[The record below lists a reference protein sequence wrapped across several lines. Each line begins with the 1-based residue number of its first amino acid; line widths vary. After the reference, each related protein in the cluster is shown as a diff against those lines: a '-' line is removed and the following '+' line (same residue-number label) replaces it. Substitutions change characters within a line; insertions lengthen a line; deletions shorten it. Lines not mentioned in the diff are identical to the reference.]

1 MLHAPIGGLDLL
13 HWIND
18 GLMTF
23 FFLLVGLEIKREMVE
38 GQLDTWPRRALPL
51 IAALGG
57 MLVPALIFMAVNFSH
72 PENWRGWA
80 VPTATDI
87 AFALGVL
94 ALVGSRVPASLKVF
108 LTSLAIIDDLG
119 AILIIATFYAS
130 DLSFAALAVAAVFA
144 ATLYWLNRRGETRL
158 LPYILLGVM
167 LWAAMLFSGIHAT
180 LAGVILAMMIPI
192 NHASDGKHSL
202 LHSMERA
209 LSTWVAFLV
218 LPIFGF
224 ANAGVSIASTGHMS
238 LVVAARARHHRR
250 TVSRQADRRPRRGIS
265 GEAGEASRALPAGA
279 SWRQIYGVAALCGIG
294 FTMSLFI
301 GLLAFADPEKQAVLK
316 LAVLVGSL
324 LSALAGALILL
335 TTALRQSEA
344 RPLAGSRRHRASRS
358 RAAESRGAFASA
370 RNCAPTPRGRG
381 DGRCGRSAPLGSGR
395 GRRGAC
401 EATRREERLTQG
413 RRRNVLRLAASATAS
428 SMASAAPWAR

>member
-1 MLHAPIGGLDLL
+1 LSSSRRSTNTFQRFIDSEASGGLVLMASAALGLIIANSPFAHDYQAALHTPLGSLDLL

-38 GQLDTWPRRALPL
+38 GQLDTWRRRALPL

-57 MLVPALIFMAVNFSH
+57 MLVPAAIFMAINLAH

-94 ALVGSRVPASLKVF
+94 ALVGSKLPNSLKVF

-119 AILIIATFYAS
+119 AILIIATFYAAN
-130 DLSFAALAVAAVFA
+130 LSFAALAVAAVFT
-144 ATLYWLNRRGETRL
+144 ATLYWLNRRGEKRP
-158 LPYILLGVM
+158 LPYILLGFM
-167 LWAAMLFSGIHAT
+167 LWAAMLYSGIHAT

-192 NHASDGKHSL
+192 NHTSDGTPSL
-202 LHSMERA
+202 LHAMERG
-209 LSTWVAFLV
+209 LSKWVAYLI

-224 ANAGVSIASTGHMS
+224 ANAGVSLGASAATLLSPLSLGIVAGLFLGKQIGIVASVYIAG
-238 LVVAARARHHRR
+238 RAGLA
-250 TVSRQADRRPRRGIS
+250 Q
-265 GEAGEASRALPAGA
+265 LPAGA
-279 SWRQIYGVAALCGIG
+279 SWRQIYGVATLCGIG

-301 GLLAFADPEKQAVLK
+301 GLLAFADPEHQAIIK

-324 LSALAGALILL
+324 LSALGGALIL
-335 TTALRQSEA
+335 
-344 RPLAGSRRHRASRS
+344 
-358 RAAESRGAFASA
+358 
-370 RNCAPTPRGRG
+370 
-381 DGRCGRSAPLGSGR
+381 
-395 GRRGAC
+395 
-401 EATRREERLTQG
+401 
-413 RRRNVLRLAASATAS
+413 ATA
-428 SMASAAPWAR
+428 APAKSKPVG

>member
-1 MLHAPIGGLDLL
+1 LSSSQRSRTTFQRFIESEATGGLVLMASAALGLAMANSPLAPDYEALLHAPLGSLDLL

-23 FFLLVGLEIKREMVE
+23 FFLLVGLEIKREIVE
-38 GQLDTWPRRALPL
+38 GHLDTWPRRTLPL

-57 MLVPALIFMAVNFSH
+57 MLVPALIFMAINFPH

-94 ALVGSRVPASLKVF
+94 ALVGSRVPTSLKVF

-119 AILIIATFYAS
+119 AILIIAIFYAS
-130 DLSFAALAVAAVFA
+130 DLSFVALAAAAVFA
-144 ATLYWLNRRGETRL
+144 ATLYWLNRRGETRP

-167 LWAAMLFSGIHAT
+167 LWAAMLYSGIHAT
-180 LAGVILAMMIPI
+180 LAGVVLAMMIPI
-192 NHASDGKHSL
+192 NHSSDGKPSL
-202 LHSMERA
+202 LHSMERG
-209 LSTWVAFLV
+209 LSKWVAYLV

-238 LVVAARARHHRR
+238 LV
-250 TVSRQADRRPRRGIS
+250 SPLGLGIIGGLFLGKQAGILAS
-265 GEAGEASRALPAGA
+265 VYLAKHAGIAALPAGV
-279 SWRQIYGVAALCGIG
+279 SWRQIYGVALLCGIG

-301 GLLAFADPEKQAVLK
+301 GLLAFTDPEKEAVLK

-324 LSALAGALILL
+324 LSALAGALVLL
-335 TTALRQSEA
+335 TIAPSKA
-344 RPLAGSRRHRASRS
+344 KPAS
-358 RAAESRGAFASA
+358 
-370 RNCAPTPRGRG
+370 
-381 DGRCGRSAPLGSGR
+381 
-395 GRRGAC
+395 
-401 EATRREERLTQG
+401 
-413 RRRNVLRLAASATAS
+413 
-428 SMASAAPWAR
+428 

>member
-1 MLHAPIGGLDLL
+1 LSSSRRSTNTFQRFIDSEASGGLVLMASAALGLIIANSPFAHDYQAALHTPLGSLDLL

-38 GQLDTWPRRALPL
+38 GQLDTWRRRALPL

-57 MLVPALIFMAVNFSH
+57 MLVPAAIFMAINLAH

-94 ALVGSRVPASLKVF
+94 ALVGSKLPNSLKVF

-119 AILIIATFYAS
+119 AILIIATFYAAN
-130 DLSFAALAVAAVFA
+130 LSFAALAVAAVFTA
-144 ATLYWLNRRGETRL
+144 ALYWLNRRGEKRP
-158 LPYILLGVM
+158 LPYILLGFM
-167 LWAAMLFSGIHAT
+167 LWAAMLYSGIHAT

-192 NHASDGKHSL
+192 NHTSDGTPSL
-202 LHSMERA
+202 LHAMERG
-209 LSTWVAFLV
+209 LSKWVAYLI

-224 ANAGVSIASTGHMS
+224 ANAGVSLGASAATLLSPLS
-238 LVVAARARHHRR
+238 LGVVAGLFLGKQIGIVASVYIAGRAGLA
-250 TVSRQADRRPRRGIS
+250 Q
-265 GEAGEASRALPAGA
+265 LPAGA
-279 SWRQIYGVAALCGIG
+279 SWRQIYGVATLCGIG

-301 GLLAFADPEKQAVLK
+301 GLLAFADPEHQAIIK

-324 LSALAGALILL
+324 LSALGGALIL
-335 TTALRQSEA
+335 
-344 RPLAGSRRHRASRS
+344 
-358 RAAESRGAFASA
+358 
-370 RNCAPTPRGRG
+370 
-381 DGRCGRSAPLGSGR
+381 
-395 GRRGAC
+395 
-401 EATRREERLTQG
+401 
-413 RRRNVLRLAASATAS
+413 ATA
-428 SMASAAPWAR
+428 APAKSKPVG

>member
-1 MLHAPIGGLDLL
+1 MGSAALALAVANTFLGDAYREALHTRVAGLDLL

-38 GQLDTWPRRALPL
+38 GQLDSWPRRVLPL

-57 MLVPALIFMAVNFSH
+57 MLVPALIFMAVNCPH

-87 AFALGVL
+87 AFALG
-94 ALVGSRVPASLKVF
+94 VPASLKVF

-119 AILIIATFYAS
+119 AILIIAIFYAA

-144 ATLYWLNRRGETRL
+144 ATLYWLNWRGETRL
-158 LPYILLGVM
+158 LPYVLLGVM

-180 LAGVILAMMIPI
+180 LAGVVLAMMIPI
-192 NHASDGKHSL
+192 DHASDGKSSL
-202 LHSMERA
+202 LHRMERG
-209 LSTWVAFLV
+209 LSKWVAYLV
-218 LPIFGF
+218 LPIFAF
-224 ANAGVSIASTGHMS
+224 ANAGVSIGSTGHMS
-238 LVVAARARHHRR
+238 LISPLGLGIIGGLFLGKQVGVCAAVYLAKQAGVA
-250 TVSRQADRRPRRGIS
+250 
-265 GEAGEASRALPAGA
+265 ALPARA

-301 GLLAFADPEKQAVLK
+301 GLLAFTDPEKEAVLK

-335 TTALRQSEA
+335 TTDPVKAK
-344 RPLAGSRRHRASRS
+344 P
-358 RAAESRGAFASA
+358 AA
-370 RNCAPTPRGRG
+370 
-381 DGRCGRSAPLGSGR
+381 
-395 GRRGAC
+395 
-401 EATRREERLTQG
+401 
-413 RRRNVLRLAASATAS
+413 
-428 SMASAAPWAR
+428 

>member
-1 MLHAPIGGLDLL
+1 LSSRRTRTTFQRFIESEASGGVLLMGSAALALAVANTVLGDAYREALHTRVAGLDLL

-38 GQLDTWPRRALPL
+38 GQLDTWPRRVLPL

-57 MLVPALIFMAVNFSH
+57 MLVPALIFMAINFPH

-130 DLSFAALAVAAVFA
+130 DLSFVALAVAAVFA
-144 ATLYWLNRRGETRL
+144 VALYWLNRRGETRP
-158 LPYILLGVM
+158 LPYVLLGFM

-192 NHASDGKHSL
+192 DHASDGKSSL
-202 LHSMERA
+202 LHSMERG
-209 LSTWVAFLV
+209 LSKWVAYLV
-218 LPIFGF
+218 LPIFAF
-224 ANAGVSIASTGHMS
+224 ANAGVSIGSTGHMS
-238 LVVAARARHHRR
+238 LISPLGLGIIGGLFLGKQLGVFAAVYLAKQAGVA
-250 TVSRQADRRPRRGIS
+250 
-265 GEAGEASRALPAGA
+265 ALPARA
-279 SWRQIYGVAALCGIG
+279 NWRQIYGVAALCGIG

-301 GLLAFADPEKQAVLK
+301 GLLAFADPDKQAVLK

-335 TTALRQSEA
+335 TTDSAKA
-344 RPLAGSRRHRASRS
+344 KRAS
-358 RAAESRGAFASA
+358 
-370 RNCAPTPRGRG
+370 
-381 DGRCGRSAPLGSGR
+381 
-395 GRRGAC
+395 
-401 EATRREERLTQG
+401 
-413 RRRNVLRLAASATAS
+413 
-428 SMASAAPWAR
+428 

>member
-1 MLHAPIGGLDLL
+1 MSSSNRTRTTSQRFIESEASGGLVLIASAAIGLAMANSPLAPDYEAMLHAPLGSLDLL

-51 IAALGG
+51 IAAFGG
-57 MLVPALIFMAVNFSH
+57 MLVPALIFMAVNAPH

-80 VPTATDI
+80 IPTATDI

-130 DLSFAALAVAAVFA
+130 DLSFAALAAAAVFA
-144 ATLYWLNRRGETRL
+144 AALYWLNQRGETRL
-158 LPYILLGVM
+158 LPYALLGVM
-167 LWAAMLFSGIHAT
+167 LWVAMLFSGIHAT
-180 LAGVILAMMIPI
+180 LAGVVLAMMIPL
-192 NHASDGKHSL
+192 NSSGDSKHSL

-209 LSTWVAFLV
+209 LSPWVAFLV

-224 ANAGVSIASTGHMS
+224 ANAGVSIASTDHMS
-238 LVVAARARHHRR
+238 LISPLGLGIVGGLFVGKQLGVLAAVFLA
-250 TVSRQADRRPRRGIS
+250 RQAKVG
-265 GEAGEASRALPAGA
+265 ALPAGA
-279 SWRQIYGVAALCGIG
+279 SWRHIYGVAALCGIG

-301 GLLAFADPEKQAVLK
+301 GLLAFTDPEKEAVLK

-335 TTALRQSEA
+335 TT
-344 RPLAGSRRHRASRS
+344 GSPKSKSAS
-358 RAAESRGAFASA
+358 
-370 RNCAPTPRGRG
+370 
-381 DGRCGRSAPLGSGR
+381 
-395 GRRGAC
+395 
-401 EATRREERLTQG
+401 
-413 RRRNVLRLAASATAS
+413 
-428 SMASAAPWAR
+428 

>member
-1 MLHAPIGGLDLL
+1 LSSSRRTRTTFQRFIESEAFGGVALMASAALGLALANSPLAPDYEAILHAPIAGLDLL
-13 HWIND
+13 HWINA

-57 MLVPALIFMAVNFSH
+57 MLVPALIFMAVNFAH

-94 ALVGSRVPASLKVF
+94 ALVGSRAPTSLKVF

-130 DLSFAALAVAAVFA
+130 DLSFVALALAAVFA
-144 ATLYWLNRRGETRL
+144 AALYWLNRRGETRL
-158 LPYILLGVM
+158 LPYLLLGVV

-192 NHASDGKHSL
+192 KSSGDSKHSL

-209 LSTWVAFLV
+209 LSPWVAFLV
-218 LPIFGF
+218 LPIFGL
-224 ANAGVSIASTGHMS
+224 ANAGVSLASTGHMS
-238 LVVAARARHHRR
+238 LLSPLGLGIIGGLFLGKQIGVLAAVFLARLAK
-250 TVSRQADRRPRRGIS
+250 VG
-265 GEAGEASRALPAGA
+265 ALPARA
-279 SWRQIYGVAALCGIG
+279 SWRHIYGVAALCGIG

-301 GLLAFADPEKQAVLK
+301 GLLAFTGPEKEAVLK

-324 LSALAGALILL
+324 LSALAGALILM
-335 TTALRQSEA
+335 TTPSAKAKPA
-344 RPLAGSRRHRASRS
+344 R
-358 RAAESRGAFASA
+358 
-370 RNCAPTPRGRG
+370 
-381 DGRCGRSAPLGSGR
+381 
-395 GRRGAC
+395 
-401 EATRREERLTQG
+401 
-413 RRRNVLRLAASATAS
+413 
-428 SMASAAPWAR
+428 

>member
-1 MLHAPIGGLDLL
+1 LSSSRRTRTTFQRFIESEASGGVVLMASAVLGLAMANSPLAPDYEAILHAPIAGLDLL

-57 MLVPALIFMAVNFSH
+57 MLVPALIFMAVNFPH

-94 ALVGSRVPASLKVF
+94 ALVGSRAPTSLKVF

-130 DLSFAALAVAAVFA
+130 DLSFVALAVAAVFA
-144 ATLYWLNRRGETRL
+144 AALYWLNRRGEKRL
-158 LPYILLGVM
+158 VPYIVLGFM
-167 LWAAMLFSGIHAT
+167 LWAVMLFSGIHAT

-192 NHASDGKHSL
+192 KSSGDSKHSL

-209 LSTWVAFLV
+209 LSPWVAFLV

-224 ANAGVSIASTGHMS
+224 ANAGVSLASAGHMS
-238 LVVAARARHHRR
+238 LFSPLGLGIIGGLFLGKQIGVLAAVFLARLAK
-250 TVSRQADRRPRRGIS
+250 VG
-265 GEAGEASRALPAGA
+265 ALPARA
-279 SWRQIYGVAALCGIG
+279 SWRHIYGVAALCGIG

-301 GLLAFADPEKQAVLK
+301 GLLAFTGPEKEAVLK

-324 LSALAGALILL
+324 LSALAGALILM
-335 TTALRQSEA
+335 TTPSAKAKPA
-344 RPLAGSRRHRASRS
+344 R
-358 RAAESRGAFASA
+358 
-370 RNCAPTPRGRG
+370 
-381 DGRCGRSAPLGSGR
+381 
-395 GRRGAC
+395 
-401 EATRREERLTQG
+401 
-413 RRRNVLRLAASATAS
+413 
-428 SMASAAPWAR
+428 

>member
-1 MLHAPIGGLDLL
+1 LSSSRRTRTTFQRFIESEASGGVVLMASAVLGLAMANSPLAPDYEAILHAPIAGLDLL
-13 HWIND
+13 HWINA

-57 MLVPALIFMAVNFSH
+57 MLVPALIFMAVNFPH

-94 ALVGSRVPASLKVF
+94 ALVGSRAPTSLKVF

-130 DLSFAALAVAAVFA
+130 DLSFVALAVAAVFA
-144 ATLYWLNRRGETRL
+144 AALYWLNRRGETRL
-158 LPYILLGVM
+158 LPYIVLGFM
-167 LWAAMLFSGIHAT
+167 LWAVMLFSGIHAT

-192 NHASDGKHSL
+192 KSSGDSKHSL

-209 LSTWVAFLV
+209 LSPWVAFLV

-224 ANAGVSIASTGHMS
+224 ANAGVSLASAGHMS
-238 LVVAARARHHRR
+238 LFSPLGLGIIGGLFLGKQIGVLAAVFLA
-250 TVSRQADRRPRRGIS
+250 RQAKVG
-265 GEAGEASRALPAGA
+265 ALPARA
-279 SWRQIYGVAALCGIG
+279 SWRHIYGVAALCGIG

-301 GLLAFADPEKQAVLK
+301 GLLAFTGPEKEAVLK

-324 LSALAGALILL
+324 LSALAGALILM
-335 TTALRQSEA
+335 TTPSAKA
-344 RPLAGSRRHRASRS
+344 KPAS
-358 RAAESRGAFASA
+358 
-370 RNCAPTPRGRG
+370 
-381 DGRCGRSAPLGSGR
+381 
-395 GRRGAC
+395 
-401 EATRREERLTQG
+401 
-413 RRRNVLRLAASATAS
+413 
-428 SMASAAPWAR
+428 

>member
-1 MLHAPIGGLDLL
+1 M
-13 HWIND
+13 
-18 GLMTF
+18 
-23 FFLLVGLEIKREMVE
+23 
-38 GQLDTWPRRALPL
+38 
-51 IAALGG
+51 
-57 MLVPALIFMAVNFSH
+57 
-72 PENWRGWA
+72 
-80 VPTATDI
+80 PTATDI

-192 NHASDGKHSL
+192 NHASDGKSSL
-202 LHSMERA
+202 LHSMERG
-209 LSTWVAFLV
+209 LSKWVAFLV

-224 ANAGVSIASTGHMS
+224 ANAGVSIGSTGHMS

-250 TVSRQADRRPRRGIS
+250 TVSRQADGRPRRGLS
-265 GEAGEASRALPAGA
+265 REAGEASRALPAGA

-294 FTMSLFI
+294 FTMSFFI

-335 TTALRQSEA
+335 TTDLRQSEA
-344 RPLAGSRRHRASRS
+344 RPLAARVAIEPVE
-358 RAAESRGAFASA
+358 AAQQSLGAPSLQHEIA
-370 RNCAPTPRGRG
+370 RQ
-381 DGRCGRSAPLGSGR
+381 
-395 GRRGAC
+395 RRGAAKMVDAA
-401 EATRREERLTQG
+401 EARRLGLDAGGAAHAKRLIERKG
-413 RRRNVLRLAASATAS
+413 
-428 SMASAAPWAR
+428 